1 MLVSFSVTEVVSVGL
16 TAVKQCK
23 MDCVILTDT
32 GSLGISMWRGLACAA
47 IVPVRAKCFPHS
59 GRVKIPL
66 LPPPI
71 FSPLTPILDG
81 QKAESPWLV
90 QECLISSTL
99 PRLGGIK
106 KLKLEDSSETDVPHS
121 VINYACILTI
131 LKFRTFLKQ
140 NFCYCV
146 KVLTCHMTTSLSKFF
161 ANWQIFL
168 FSFVKLYRILSGG
181 LGHEHCKTGNFWPW
195 TLKIWLMI
203 MSG

>member
-1 MLVSFSVTEVVSVGL
+1 MITWWWLFAGQFYRYRIVSVGL

-106 KLKLEDSSETDVPHS
+106 KLKLEEGNSRGVRGWASVQTKNHS
-121 VINYACILTI
+121 VGE
-131 LKFRTFLKQ
+131 
-140 NFCYCV
+140 
-146 KVLTCHMTTSLSKFF
+146 LSVD
-161 ANWQIFL
+161 I
-168 FSFVKLYRILSGG
+168 S
-181 LGHEHCKTGNFWPW
+181 
-195 TLKIWLMI
+195 
-203 MSG
+203 